1 MLCVLSLAIASVLHV
16 VGDVQL
22 GNAEAG
28 QAVVS
33 GAVDEPGTQSAST
46 AESCHSC
53 SVASYF
59 NAVAAADVAAA
70 SPDIPDGRLVR
81 MSAVSLRAAGPPP
94 KN

>member
-16 VGDVQL
+16 ANDFRANSFDLGQIAVSNAPNDVGD
-22 GNAEAG
+22 E
-28 QAVVS
+28 S
-33 GAVDEPGTQSAST
+33 GKA

-59 NAVAAADVAAA
+59 SAAPSVFVASISSGV
-70 SPDIPDGRLVR
+70 PEGRLIQ
-81 MSAVSLRAAGPPP
+81 VSDVSRRIAGPPP